1 MSGEK
6 SKDGVRRNRER
17 LAQFYGG
24 DGADASSGT
33 TNTTGASPTGAS
45 AVAK

>member
-24 DGADASSGT
+24 DGAEATSGT
-33 TNTTGASPTGAS
+33 ANTTGASPAGAT